1 MICIGTYVYMLTA
14 VEKSLLVLQLTCT
27 AGCQQENHLIVFV
40 SDTCGTELAVVWS
53 IDLETHEYLDG
64 FDRGTNEKSKMMK
77 CTRTEVPIGLKTT
90 LSEILQPLFCLKYT
104 LSNVSVFDSI

>member
-1 MICIGTYVYMLTA
+1 MLTA
-14 VEKSLLVLQLTCT
+14 AEKSLLVLQLTCT

-53 IDLETHEYLDG
+53 IDLETYEYLDG

-77 CTRTEVPIGLKTT
+77 CTRTQVPIGLKTT
-90 LSEILQPLFCLKYT
+90 VVRDFTTFILLEIHIVKCQCF
-104 LSNVSVFDSI
+104 